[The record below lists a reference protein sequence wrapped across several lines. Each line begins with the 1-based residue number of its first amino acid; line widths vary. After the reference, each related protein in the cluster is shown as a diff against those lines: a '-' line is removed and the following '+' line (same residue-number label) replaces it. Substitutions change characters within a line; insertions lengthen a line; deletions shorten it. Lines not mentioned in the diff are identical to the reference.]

1 MKPGETGWRRLVHAT
16 GYSMAGLKAAWKNE
30 AAFRQE
36 SVMTLVLL
44 PAGLW
49 LGNGGGERAVLV
61 GSLMLVLVIEVI
73 NSSLEA
79 VVDRVG
85 AEHHPLAGMAKDMG
99 SAAVFLA
106 LLNVVLVWGLIIW
119 DRLISSHVVIVGE

>member
-1 MKPGETGWRRLVHAT
+1 
-16 GYSMAGLKAAWKNE
+16 MAGLKAAWKNE

-36 SVMTLVLL
+36 LMMVLVLL
-44 PAGLW
+44 PMGLW

-61 GSLMLVLVIEVI
+61 GSLMLVLVVEII
-73 NSSLEA
+73 NSALEA

-106 LLNVVLVWGLIIW
+106 LLNVVLIWGLILW
-119 DRLISSHVVIVGE
+119 DRFI